1 MKSRFLS
8 PGEKRDVARAAHEIL
23 KAQNPGCTV
32 HIAVEDETDERGV
45 PRYTATITPNEGFK
59 EADVYHG

>member
-1 MKSRFLS
+1 MMKSRFLS
-8 PGEKRDVARAAHEIL
+8 DSEKRDVATAAMEIF

-45 PRYTATITPNEGFK
+45 PRYRATITRVGSDDS
-59 EADVYHG
+59 AAGA